1 MLDTLSAEDFSH
13 RAGTRCRLVSE
24 EGWSLE
30 LVIDSITEHARLK
43 RPQDTRAPFTVLL
56 KGPQEPGFV
65 SGLFDIEL
73 EPGVSLRGVGIGRVM
88 PPWGLDAESAYYQ
101 IVFN

>member
-1 MLDTLSAEDFSH
+1 MD
-13 RAGTRCRLVSE
+13 
-24 EGWSLE
+24 
-30 LVIDSITEHARLK
+30 LVIDSVTEHTRLK

-56 KGPQEPGFV
+56 KGPQEPGLA

-73 EPGVSLRGVGIGRVM
+73 EAGICLQGVGIGRIM
-88 PPWGLDAESAYYQ
+88 PPWGLEPESAYYQ